1 MDLERVLNVLRSV
14 DFDRPQVLY
23 LWLPGT
29 LLALALLW
37 ALGLARRRIGKRR
50 WGSRRAVERL
60 GKGPSLT
67 VEFLTFCALEL
78 SVALLV
84 VAVAGPGLPNAPVP
98 VVAKDLD
105 IVFNFDVSRSLL
117 DETYRSTMPPV
128 DGKDPNDVPGS
139 YGTDL
144 DVLKLA
150 VLKELPNLV
159 GNRIGITTYSG
170 AGWIQGYLTYDF
182 DATSWIIQ
190 HWVYINAAPGG
201 GSDQTEGLATVLDV
215 FEHGKDEK
223 RKKVLVWFSDG
234 GLTGKDAD
242 FAKLIPKLEG
252 VRVYVVGIGP
262 DQPTMIPAYNAAKER
277 TSYIQVKGQN
287 GLTQIDEARL
297 KQLAQEMHGEYLRY
311 QPGTGLGIDWSSEF
325 AGKRF
330 VPGHRPVYE
339 YPLAGHLITLSLL
352 FLAIARRAKPS
363 LKRISA

>member
-150 VLKELPNLV
+150 VLKIAESRRQSHRHHNLF
-159 GNRIGITTYSG
+159 RRR
-170 AGWIQGYLTYDF
+170 LD
-182 DATSWIIQ
+182 
-190 HWVYINAAPGG
+190 PGL
-201 GSDQTEGLATVLDV
+201 SNLRLRCDKLDYPTLGL
-215 FEHGKDEK
+215 
-223 RKKVLVWFSDG
+223 
-234 GLTGKDAD
+234 
-242 FAKLIPKLEG
+242 
-252 VRVYVVGIGP
+252 
-262 DQPTMIPAYNAAKER
+262 
-277 TSYIQVKGQN
+277 
-287 GLTQIDEARL
+287 
-297 KQLAQEMHGEYLRY
+297 Y
-311 QPGTGLGIDWSSEF
+311 QCRSRWWL
-325 AGKRF
+325 
-330 VPGHRPVYE
+330 
-339 YPLAGHLITLSLL
+339 
-352 FLAIARRAKPS
+352 
-363 LKRISA
+363 